1 MRNMRLL
8 AFAGEL
14 NLAES
19 QAAKQQIR
27 DDEANRIRSDSKGI
41 SDMIW
46 QEVLLETPLGSDWCS
61 IYSDS

>member
-14 NLAES
+14 YLAES

-41 SDMIW
+41 SDMI
-46 QEVLLETPLGSDWCS
+46 
-61 IYSDS
+61 